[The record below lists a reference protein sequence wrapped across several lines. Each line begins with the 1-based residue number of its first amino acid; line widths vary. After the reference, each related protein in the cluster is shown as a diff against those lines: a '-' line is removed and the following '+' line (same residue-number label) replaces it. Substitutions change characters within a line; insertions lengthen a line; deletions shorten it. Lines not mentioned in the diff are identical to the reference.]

1 MSNYRPVYNL
11 SYMSKTKPLNVLLKL
26 ALLIIFQEIIC
37 LMPTS
42 PVCYTAKP
50 TPLETALLYIHD
62 HLINVIGS
70 QQTSLFRVFLIFLL
84 PLTLLTMIFF
94 PLVYLLGLVS
104 TVLLSAGFV
113 IIFRVDLLL
122 SNVLAGLLSSPSS
135 VSHDIP
141 RGSVYLGLCTSLCIR
156 YSCQYLN
163 FIPFVG

>member
-1 MSNYRPVYNL
+1 
-11 SYMSKTKPLNVLLKL
+11 
-26 ALLIIFQEIIC
+26 
-37 LMPTS
+37 
-42 PVCYTAKP
+42 
-50 TPLETALLYIHD
+50 
-62 HLINVIGS
+62 
-70 QQTSLFRVFLIFLL
+70 
-84 PLTLLTMIFF
+84 MIFF